1 MIDDYLLA
9 GGLRVRRCRT
19 EIPYDQGIDFLIDEL
34 NHRPGA
40 YFCSGVEYPG
50 RYSRWDFG
58 FIDPPLEFIGQG
70 RTLTVNALNGH
81 GRHMLQI
88 LAPILRD
95 GPETRVIAESAQQLV
110 LEIETTDAVF
120 PEEERSLQPSIFS
133 PLRRL
138 MQAFEGIDDS
148 FLGLFGAFGYDL
160 IFQFLDLDRP
170 ERADRRNSEEK
181 ALHLFL
187 PDRVFVVDRRKE
199 QAECRAF
206 GFAEGDAAPFVSV
219 EPVMPRQV
227 AALARLPEPAAI
239 GCDIPDAD
247 FAAGVE
253 KARAAMAVGEVFE
266 VVLSREFSAAT
277 QIPPAELFR
286 RMRRVNPS
294 PYEFLIQ
301 LGDEQ
306 LVGASP
312 EMFVRVEG
320 DRVESCPIAGT
331 IRRGAGPMEDAEQLR
346 TLYNSRKDEAELTM
360 CTDVD
365 RNDKARICE
374 PGSVRLLDRRLIE
387 RYAGLFHTVDHV
399 EGRLRPGLT
408 GIDAF
413 LSHMWAVTL
422 TGAPKPAAVALI
434 DRRESD
440 PRKWYGGAVGAL
452 GFDGS
457 VNTGITIRTVHLRE
471 GRACYRA
478 GASLVWDSDGQEEAD
493 ETRTKATAF
502 FRILEPPAPD
512 VAKAV
517 KPASAGRPPP
527 QLVLLDYEDSFVHML
542 ADYFRQAG
550 AAVRTYRWDTPL
562 DGLLAR
568 QPDLVVHSP
577 GPGHPDAYGLP
588 ARVREL
594 ADRNVRQFGVCLG
607 MQAIVAAFGGQLHT
621 MAEPRHGK
629 VWAIQHQGAGFLEGL
644 PNPFDAGAYH
654 SLAAE
659 ADVCPP
665 GLEVIARNETGLAM
679 AVRHRRLPL
688 SGVQFHPESILS
700 FSGEAGLTLIR
711 NLLKEV
717 RRQTPA
723 LLQSA

>member
-1 MIDDYLLA
+1 MIDDYQLA
-9 GGLRVRRCRT
+9 GGLKVRRSRT

-58 FIDPPLEFIGQG
+58 FIDPPLEFIGHG
-70 RTLTVNALNGH
+70 GTLTVNALNEH
-81 GRHMLQI
+81 GRHLLEI
-88 LAPILRD
+88 LGPVLGD
-95 GPETRVIAESAQQLV
+95 GPETEIRTLGADRMV
-110 LEIETTDAVF
+110 LEIAPSDAVF

-148 FLGLFGAFGYDL
+148 FLGLYGAFGYDL
-160 IFQFLDLDRP
+160 IFQFLDL
-170 ERADRRNSEEK
+170 ERAAGRTKEK
-181 ALHLFL
+181 TLHLFL

-206 GFAEGDAAPFVSV
+206 GFAFGDGAPFVSM
-219 EPVMPRQV
+219 EPVMPRPGAV
-227 AALARLPEPAAI
+227 VRLPEAPEI
-239 GCDIPDAD
+239 TCDIPDAD

-253 KARAAMAVGEVFE
+253 EARAAMAKGDVFE
-266 VVLSREFSAAT
+266 VVLSREFSAKAS
-277 QIPPAELFR
+277 IPPADLFR
-286 RMRRVNPS
+286 RMREVNPS

-301 LGDEQ
+301 LGEEQ

-331 IRRGAGPMEDAEQLR
+331 IRRGSGPMEDAEALR

-365 RNDKARICE
+365 RNDKAWICE
-374 PGSVRLLDRRLIE
+374 PGTVRLLDRRLIE
-387 RYAGLFHTVDHV
+387 RYVGLFHTVDHV
-399 EGRLRPGLT
+399 EGRLRAGLT

-422 TGAPKPAAVALI
+422 TGAPKPSAVAII
-434 DRRESD
+434 DRLEAA
-440 PRKWYGGAVGAL
+440 PRRWYGGAVGAL

-457 VNTGITIRTVHLRE
+457 INTGITIRTVHLRH

-502 FRILEPPAPD
+502 FRILEPPKASRAASPARAAATADTSPLD
-512 VAKAV
+512 V
-517 KPASAGRPPP
+517 
-527 QLVLLDYEDSFVHML
+527 VLLDYEDSFVHML
-542 ADYFRQAG
+542 ADYFRQSG
-550 AAVRTYRWDTPL
+550 ASVSTYRWDTPL
-562 DGLLAR
+562 EGVLAR
-568 QPDLVVHSP
+568 QPGLIVHSP

-588 ARVREL
+588 ARVRDL
-594 ADRNVRQFGVCLG
+594 AERGVPQFGVCLG
-607 MQAIVAAFGGQLHT
+607 MQAIVAAYSGALHT

-629 VWAIQHQGAGFLEGL
+629 VWSITHQGAGFLAGL
-644 PNPFDAGAYH
+644 PSPFEAGAYH
-654 SLAAE
+654 SLAAKVG
-659 ADVCPP
+659 DCPLP
-665 GLEVIARNETGLAM
+665 LEVIVRNETGLAM
-679 AVRHRRLPL
+679 AVRHRELPVA
-688 SGVQFHPESILS
+688 GVQFHPESILS
-700 FSGEAGLTLIR
+700 FSGEAGLRLIQE
-711 NLLKEV
+711 LLEEV
-717 RRQTPA
+717 RRQAPA
-723 LLQSA
+723 LARSA